1 MNGARKMIVEI
12 ASVRP
17 DLIEVY
23 DTEANYDGAGKFRT
37 MEDQVATYR
46 YMIDVEGAGYSG
58 RFKMLLHTKRV
69 VLLQDRPWREWFF
82 DDIEPFRH

>member
-1 MNGARKMIVEI
+1 
-12 ASVRP
+12 
-17 DLIEVY
+17 
-23 DTEANYDGAGKFRT
+23 